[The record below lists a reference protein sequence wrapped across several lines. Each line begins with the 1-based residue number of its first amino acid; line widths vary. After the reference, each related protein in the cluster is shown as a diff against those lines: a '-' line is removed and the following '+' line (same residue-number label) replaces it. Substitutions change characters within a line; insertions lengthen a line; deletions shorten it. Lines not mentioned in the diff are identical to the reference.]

1 MLGSRVQGI
10 TAWAVA
16 AVVMWAALPN
26 GSFSPAATSL
36 LCFLILLLFAVQ
48 ALRDIGASPS
58 LPARGAMVL
67 GAAWLLVL
75 LWLLFQQIT
84 GLPAW
89 LQHPFWAL
97 APDGAQGTISADPEG
112 GQFAVMRLICYALI
126 FWMALRSAMNP
137 ERATKLLQAFALFS
151 GVLAIYGIASR
162 IFGYNLIL
170 EENERSALRAS
181 FYNRNSYAT
190 YAVFGALANI
200 AVYAQLTFS
209 AEARETK
216 FLLRDHLEAFF
227 RGNWVF
233 ALGALLCLS
242 AVAMTASRAGG
253 MAGVFGVLVLIWALR
268 RKTAAGQR
276 LLIWIVPAIVL
287 GFVLY
292 AMSGQTLARFDQQ
305 GEDLRFV
312 IYSHVIDGVLDRPL
326 LGHGADAFL
335 EAFRPYVPIGAGA
348 AEWQFAHN
356 TYLEVAFEFGLPAA
370 ALFLGAFAAVGYRLL
385 RGVLTRRRSQSI
397 PSFALAC
404 FAAAAV
410 HSVFDFS
417 LQIPG
422 VAAGFAWILGIGW
435 AQSFSE
441 AEKAKGRI
449 ATRPSTKPHTL

>member
-1 MLGSRVQGI
+1 MTLLLFSAQVIRDVSQNPIAPASR
-10 TAWAVA
+10 VA
-16 AVVMWAALPN
+16 AVGAIWFVVM
-26 GSFSPAATSL
+26 
-36 LCFLILLLFAVQ
+36 C
-48 ALRDIGASPS
+48 
-58 LPARGAMVL
+58 
-67 GAAWLLVL
+67 WLLA
-75 LWLLFQQIT
+75 QT
-84 GLPAW
+84 MEGLPEA
-89 LQHPFWAL
+89 LLHPFWAL
-97 APDGAQGTISADPEG
+97 APEGAKGTISADPEG
-112 GQFAVMRLICYALI
+112 GQFAVMRLTCYALI
-126 FWMALRSAMNP
+126 FWMALRSAANP
-137 ERATKLLQAFALFS
+137 ERSTKFIRAFALFS
-151 GVLAIYGIASR
+151 GALALYGIASR
-162 IFGYNLIL
+162 VFGYNLL
-170 EENERSALRAS
+170 LDEEERGAVRAS

-200 AVYAQLTFS
+200 AAYAQIATKDQLG
-209 AEARETK
+209 ETR
-216 FLLRDHLEAFF
+216 FALRDQLEAFF
-227 RGNWVF
+227 RGNWVY

-242 AVAMTASRAGG
+242 ALAMTASRAGG
-253 MAGVFGVLVLIWALR
+253 VAGVIGVLVLIWALR
-268 RKTAAGQR
+268 RKTASGRR
-276 LLIWIVPAIVL
+276 LLYWIFPAIVL
-287 GFVLY
+287 GFVLVV
-292 AMSGQTLARFDQQ
+292 MSGQTLARFDQS

-312 IYSHVIDGVLDRPL
+312 IYPHVIDGILDRPL

-404 FAAAAV
+404 FAAAGF
-410 HSVFDFS
+410 HSFFDFS

-422 VAAGFAWILGIGW
+422 VAACFAWILGIGW